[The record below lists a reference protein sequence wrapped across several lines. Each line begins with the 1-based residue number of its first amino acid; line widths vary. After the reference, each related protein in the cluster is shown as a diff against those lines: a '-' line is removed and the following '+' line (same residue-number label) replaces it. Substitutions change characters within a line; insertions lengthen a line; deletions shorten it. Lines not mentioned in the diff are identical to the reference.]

1 MQDTLEN
8 IAINHSQ
15 SLILKA
21 QKGDQKA
28 FGKLVGLW
36 YKRIYNFCLKYSGDH
51 DMAMEATQKT
61 FIAVYKNIKRLKDS
75 QRFRYWIYKI
85 ALNQCR
91 AEDRKRKQ
99 KSWHSIFH
107 NKEAVEVVD
116 EFHNPELEYQKMEKE
131 EIICDMLMSL
141 PEDQRVLVIM
151 KEYEGMKFR
160 EISDALGIS
169 ESTAKSRL
177 YYGLSRLRRM
187 IEKSELNLN
196 VTL

>member
-8 IAINHSQ
+8 IAINHSH

-36 YKRIYNFCLKYSGDH
+36 YKRIYNFCLKYFGDH
-51 DMAMEATQKT
+51 DLAMEATQKT

-91 AEDRKRKQ
+91 AEDRNRKQ
-99 KSWHSIFH
+99 KSWYSIFH
-107 NKEAVEVVD
+107 NKEASEVVD
-116 EFHNPELEYQKMEKE
+116 EFHNPEQEYQKMEKE

-160 EISDALGIS
+160 EIADALVIS

-177 YYGLSRLRRM
+177 YYGLARLRRM